1 VSDVSLDA
9 GAGDMLSDAPS
20 AFARYEAIRP
30 RLPSAVYPGPLA
42 APALAG
48 RGGRPRGRLP
58 PGCLRGPERGRDA
71 DPRRGGAAQASL
83 RARGKRLAVLTNAA
97 SYTREQLLAK
107 YHRLGFDFTADEVVA
122 SRDVAVARLDTIA
135 HGATW
140 AAIAAAGDS
149 FADIPARLVDAVA
162 DPSALDHRRCHP
174 VPVHRT
180 LDARPAGASC
190 RCAARRP
197 RPLVI
202 ANPDLVAPREGGL
215 TLEPGLFGHDVLD
228 RLPLDGALV
237 RQTLPRGLCRRHRPD
252 RPCRRSGWRW
262 SATPCTPMCWAARRR
277 GAAASWSPITA
288 CLPGW
293 TPPPSSRP
301 RGSCRTSSWAAWA
314 LQDVLSVIGSGR
326 GAQAVELSF
335 GVTGRIAE
343 VAVAPGD
350 RVDAGTVIARLDAS
364 AAQLAV
370 DRARL
375 VLEDAERTVARL
387 DQLAQSGTATTLQRQ
402 EAELALRT
410 AELELKV
417 AEQTLADHLL
427 AAPIPG
433 FVGLIEPQ
441 AGDIVTSSTA
451 ITRIEDRSTLVLDF
465 RVPERL
471 ASRIGPGDRVTAN
484 AVSLPDSAVEGRII
498 AVDNR
503 VDEVSRTL
511 RVQASI
517 ANPDDRL
524 RAGMAFRIDLSFT
537 GAEHPVVDP
546 LSIQWGSDGAYVWV
560 VREDK
565 ATRLTVRIVQRNA
578 DFVLVDGDFLPDD
591 LVVTEGVNLLRPG
604 APVTVTPPRS

>member
-1 VSDVSLDA
+1 MKLGAQLVVVALIGALAVPLSARFVPGTHPWLDRA
-9 GAGDMLSDAPS
+9 GL
-20 AFARYEAIRP
+20 
-30 RLPSAVYPGPLA
+30 LGPLA
-42 APALAG
+42 ALGLVPAAEAQDGQPGPGGPGG
-48 RGGRPRGRLP
+48 RGGG
-58 PGCLRGPERGRDA
+58 
-71 DPRRGGAAQASL
+71 
-83 RARGKRLAVLTNAA
+83 
-97 SYTREQLLAK
+97 
-107 YHRLGFDFTADEVVA
+107 
-122 SRDVAVARLDTIA
+122 DT
-135 HGATW
+135 
-140 AAIAAAGDS
+140 
-149 FADIPARLVDAVA
+149 P
-162 DPSALDHRRCHP
+162 
-174 VPVHRT
+174 
-180 LDARPAGASC
+180 
-190 RCAARRP
+190 
-197 RPLVI
+197 VI
-202 ANPDLVAPREGGL
+202 A
-215 TLEPGLFGHDVLD
+215 
-228 RLPLDGALV
+228 LPV
-237 RQTLPRGLCRRHRPD
+237 ERR
-252 RPCRRSGWRW
+252 
-262 SATPCTPMCWAARRR
+262 
-277 GAAASWSPITA
+277 
-288 CLPGW
+288 
-293 TPPPSSRP
+293 
-301 RGSCRTSSWAAWA
+301 A

-417 AEQTLADHLL
+417 AEQTLADHQL

-441 AGDIVTSSTA
+441 AGDIVSSSTA